1 MSWLDTA
8 GRALD
13 VKGESKLC
21 VQTSDEQETLGLDNR
36 LNAWLLDLVSPEALD
51 KDKLN
56 SPSKE
61 SDLFVSRIVFRG
73 SASSCVDPDVSNT
86 DVDVLDIVER
96 LDFSGVRSGD
106 TTKVWIG
113 FGSCDAVIGVAGAEL
128 DLESST
134 WNKDTYMYMYNP
146 LLISHDEKLN

>member
-1 MSWLDTA
+1 MSWLVTA

-13 VKGESKLC
+13 VKGDSKLC
-21 VQTSDEQETLGLDNR
+21 VPTYETLGLDNR
-36 LNAWLLDLVSPEALD
+36 LSAWLLDLVSPEVLD

-56 SPSKE
+56 SPAKE
-61 SDLFVSRIVFRG
+61 SDLFVSRIAFRG
-73 SASSCVDPDVSNT
+73 SASSCVDPDVSKT
-86 DVDVLDIVER
+86 GVDVLDIVER

-128 DLESST
+128 DLESSI
-134 WNKDTYMYMYNP
+134 WNKDTC
-146 LLISHDEKLN
+146 ICIFH

>member
-1 MSWLDTA
+1 MSWLVTA

-13 VKGESKLC
+13 VKGDSKLC
-21 VQTSDEQETLGLDNR
+21 EPTYETLGLDNR
-36 LNAWLLDLVSPEALD
+36 LSAWLLDLVSPEVLD

-56 SPSKE
+56 SPAKE
-61 SDLFVSRIVFRG
+61 SDLFVSRIAFRG

-86 DVDVLDIVER
+86 GVDVLETVER

-128 DLESST
+128 DLESSI
-134 WNKDTYMYMYNP
+134 WNKDTC
-146 LLISHDEKLN
+146 ICIFH

>member
-13 VKGESKLC
+13 VKGESKLF
-21 VQTSDEQETLGLDNR
+21 VQTFDEQETLGLDNG
-36 LNAWLLDLVSPEALD
+36 LNAWLLDLVSPELLD

-56 SPSKE
+56 SLAKE
-61 SDLFVSRIVFRG
+61 RDLFVSRIVFRG

-86 DVDVLDIVER
+86 GVDVLDIVGR

-106 TTKVWIG
+106 MTNAWTG

-128 DLESST
+128 DLESSI
-134 WNKDTYMYMYNP
+134 WNKDTC
-146 LLISHDEKLN
+146 ICIFH

>member
-1 MSWLDTA
+1 MSWLVTA

-13 VKGESKLC
+13 VKGDSKLC
-21 VQTSDEQETLGLDNR
+21 VQTYETLGLDNR
-36 LNAWLLDLVSPEALD
+36 LSAWLLDLVSPEVLD

-56 SPSKE
+56 SPAKE
-61 SDLFVSRIVFRG
+61 SDLFVSRIAFRG

-86 DVDVLDIVER
+86 GVDVLETVER

-128 DLESST
+128 DLESSI
-134 WNKDTYMYMYNP
+134 WNKDTC
-146 LLISHDEKLN
+146 ICIFH